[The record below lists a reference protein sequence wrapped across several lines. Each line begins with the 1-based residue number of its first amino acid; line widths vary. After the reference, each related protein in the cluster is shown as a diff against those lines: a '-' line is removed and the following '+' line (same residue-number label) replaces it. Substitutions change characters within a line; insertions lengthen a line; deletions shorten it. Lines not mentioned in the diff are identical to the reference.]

1 MMHLLIFEIVFYR
14 TKFNNLKLIKPY
26 FKTNLN
32 NLVNRSAVMN
42 SNALFIFRVIHFTEL
57 TKFGVSSQNVPFLF
71 FSNLKEKG
79 ILVLFKTL
87 S

>member
-1 MMHLLIFEIVFYR
+1 
-14 TKFNNLKLIKPY
+14 
-26 FKTNLN
+26 
-32 NLVNRSAVMN
+32 MN